1 MLNESLDHNICDNE
15 VSIDI
20 VYEIDEIDEK
30 DSVFFFKK
38 KISES
43 SINIS
48 DISDKSFTFKE
59 DDIINDF
66 FYVYNN
72 DEMIDYSLLEMMKCS
87 VKSEKNNNF
96 FYQPLEVK
104 SSKYIYPIIIGIKK
118 KKKVIIYLERIIKIK
133 QLKIIID

>member
-20 VYEIDEIDEK
+20 VYEIDEIDEN

-72 DEMIDYSLLEMMKCS
+72 DEMIDYSKT
-87 VKSEKNNNF
+87 
-96 FYQPLEVK
+96 
-104 SSKYIYPIIIGIKK
+104 
-118 KKKVIIYLERIIKIK
+118 
-133 QLKIIID
+133 

>member
-20 VYEIDEIDEK
+20 VYEIDEN
-30 DSVFFFKK
+30 DSVFFLKK

-48 DISDKSFTFKE
+48 DISDKFFTFKE

-104 SSKYIYPIIIGIKK
+104 SSKYISNNNRNQNQK
-118 KKKVIIYLERIIKIK
+118 
-133 QLKIIID
+133 